1 MVNLSTY
8 STRSHQVRFI
18 TMLGILIN
26 LRLIIPDQIF
36 LKTFFPYIIIECN
49 KLDSDV
55 CTSKSYAPFRN
66 TLLKSGRPINVPFI
80 ISIILQDLNSLLV
93 LSYLNEH
100 RCNRNFQNCITLF
113 KVVAL
118 NLNQA
123 LIFYCSAIIIQTF
136 V

>member
-8 STRSHQVRFI
+8 STRPHQVRFI

-55 CTSKSYAPFRN
+55 CKSKSYAPFRN
-66 TLLKSGRPINVPFI
+66 TLLKSGRPNQCAIHNINNPVG
-80 ISIILQDLNSLLV
+80 LKLLTRLE
-93 LSYLNEH
+93 LS
-100 RCNRNFQNCITLF
+100 
-113 KVVAL
+113 
-118 NLNQA
+118 
-123 LIFYCSAIIIQTF
+123 
-136 V
+136 